1 MAYNYETKAYLA
13 YARGVDFAK
22 ASEILDECESHVM
35 IPQIINAAF
44 ACELLLKAVVI
55 MEQKREERFH
65 EHKLSELFN
74 MMKPETQVTIKSKA
88 NIFDWDGFMQKSSN
102 AFVEWRY
109 SHEED
114 KVMFISS
121 SDLHRL
127 YSALK
132 EYHEATY
139 PLATIVEWK
148 E

>member
-1 MAYNYETKAYLA
+1 MSYNYETKAYLA
-13 YARGVDFAK
+13 YARGVEFGK
-22 ASEILDECESHVM
+22 ASEILDECEAHVM
-35 IPQIINAAF
+35 VPQIVNAVF

-55 MEQKREERFH
+55 MEQKRDERFH

-74 MMKPETQVTIKSKA
+74 MMKPETQVTIKSRA
-88 NIFDWDGFMQKSSN
+88 NIFDWDEFVQESSN

-109 SHEED
+109 MHEKD
-114 KVMFISS
+114 KIMVISFLDS
-121 SDLHRL
+121 HRL

-132 EYHEATY
+132 EYYEETY